1 MSNIITLTEKVCKTK
16 KISVDNIRAIELLYN
31 KEREISAIRMKT
43 TDGFIVICHNV
54 FYVEKSTKVFNNIR
68 EAVIYYDNHQFTM
81 KRIIQLTGASR
92 SHCSEIMNMKR
103 KEKQHDEKEDT

>member
-1 MSNIITLTEKVCKTK
+1 MSNIITLTEKICKVK
-16 KISVDNIRAIELLYN
+16 NISADNIRAIELLYN

-68 EAVIYYDNHQFTM
+68 EAIVYYDNHQFTM
-81 KRIIQLTGASR
+81 KRIMHLTGASR
-92 SHCSEIMNMKR
+92 SHCSEIMKR
-103 KEKQHDEKEDT
+103 KEKQHDETENM

>member
-1 MSNIITLTEKVCKTK
+1 MSNIINLTEKICKVK
-16 KISVDNIRAIELLYN
+16 NISADNIRAIELLYN
-31 KEREISAIRMKT
+31 KEREISALRMKT

-68 EAVIYYDNHQFTM
+68 EAIQYYDNHQFTM

-92 SHCSEIMNMKR
+92 SHCSEIMKR
-103 KEKQHDEKEDT
+103 KEKHDENEDM

>member
-1 MSNIITLTEKVCKTK
+1 MSNIITLTEKICKAK
-16 KISVDNIRAIELLYN
+16 NISVDNIRAIELLYN
-31 KEREISAIRMKT
+31 KEREISAVRMKT

-81 KRIIQLTGASR
+81 KRITQLTGASR
-92 SHCSEIMNMKR
+92 SHCFEIMKR
-103 KEKQHDEKEDT
+103 KEKQHDEKEDM

>member
-1 MSNIITLTEKVCKTK
+1 MSNIITLTEKICKLK
-16 KISVDNIRAIELLYN
+16 NISADNIRAIELLYN

-68 EAVIYYDNHQFTM
+68 EAIMYYDKHQFTI

-92 SHCSEIMNMKR
+92 SHCSEIMR
-103 KEKQHDEKEDT
+103 KEKQHDEKEDK